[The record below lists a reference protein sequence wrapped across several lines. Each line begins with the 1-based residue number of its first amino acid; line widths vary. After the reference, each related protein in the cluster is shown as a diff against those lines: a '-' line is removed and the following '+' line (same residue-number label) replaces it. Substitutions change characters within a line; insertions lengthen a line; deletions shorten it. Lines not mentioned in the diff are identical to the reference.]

1 MDDLTPLRIA
11 RRDKI
16 AVSLKEAAQLV
27 PFSEAYLRKA
37 IHRTSHN
44 HLPARQIGDYGGK
57 YFIMVDDLLE
67 WIQNEG
73 APT

>member
-37 IHRTSHN
+37 IHSTSHN
-44 HLPARQIGDYGGK
+44 HLPARQIGDCRGNN
-57 YFIMVDDLLE
+57 FIMVDDLLE

-73 APT
+73 EPR

>member
-11 RRDKI
+11 RRDKL

-44 HLPARQIGDYGGK
+44 HLPARQIGDCCGN
-57 YFIMVDDLLE
+57 YFIRVDDLLE

-73 APT
+73 EPT